1 MSQIR
6 VSANFSTAVVIRAS
20 FLVKSFS
27 YSITEFH
34 DDIQLL
40 NGDITAKQKSLYE
53 VSV

>member
-6 VSANFSTAVVIRAS
+6 VSANFSTSVVARAS

-27 YSITEFH
+27 YSITEFQ